1 VAHAHVTDVPQSWE
15 GYERVSTALGREPLD
30 GLILHAAGR
39 TDEGFRIIEVW
50 ETKEAWQ
57 RFRDGRLE
65 RALAERAG
73 NRAAAEPAVRELAVE
88 RLLRP

>member
-1 VAHAHVTDVPQSWE
+1 M
-15 GYERVSTALGREPLD
+15 D

-50 ETKEAWQ
+50 ETKEAWE

-65 RALAERAG
+65 DVLEAG
-73 NRAAAEPAVRELAVE
+73 AGDRAAVEPAVRELAVE
-88 RLLRP
+88 RLLQP

>member
-15 GYERVSTALGREPLD
+15 GYQRVSAALGSEPVE

-39 TDEGFRIIEVW
+39 TEEGFRIIEVW

-57 RFRDGRLE
+57 RFRDGPLE
-65 RALAERAG
+65 HVLGEHVG
-73 NRAAAEPAVRELAVE
+73 DRAAIEPAVRELTVE
-88 RLLRP
+88 RLLQQ

>member
-1 VAHAHVTDVPQSWE
+1 MAHARVTDVPQSWE
-15 GYERVSTALGREPLD
+15 SYGRVSAALGADPVD

-50 ETKEAWQ
+50 ETKEAWE

-65 RALAERAG
+65 DVLEAG
-73 NRAAAEPAVRELAVE
+73 AGDRAAVEPAVRELAVE
-88 RLLRP
+88 RLLQP

>member
-1 VAHAHVTDVPQSWE
+1 MPHAYVTDVPASWDD
-15 GYERVSTALGREPLD
+15 YERLFHGADDVE

-50 ETKEAWQ
+50 ETEEAWRRSRAARPEALLDGQ
-57 RFRDGRLE
+57 RRDGL
-65 RALAERAG
+65 G
-73 NRAAAEPAVRELAVE
+73 IEPAVRELAVE